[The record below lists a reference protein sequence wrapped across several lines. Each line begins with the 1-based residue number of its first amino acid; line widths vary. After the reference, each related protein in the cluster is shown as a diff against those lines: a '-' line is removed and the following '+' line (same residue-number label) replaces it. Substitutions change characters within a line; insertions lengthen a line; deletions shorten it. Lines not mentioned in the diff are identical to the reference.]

1 MEVPQTLAGIHVP
14 AFFLP
19 SGLIGRRKRPFRENE
34 RYIKGLYYLKVTKNE
49 IKTIKMENGNLF
61 EEFEQ
66 EERDESILD
75 EIEAKKRASKKSFG
89 SIINKKKF
97 SKYELDEVMV

>member
-1 MEVPQTLAGIHVP
+1 
-14 AFFLP
+14 
-19 SGLIGRRKRPFRENE
+19 
-34 RYIKGLYYLKVTKNE
+34 
-49 IKTIKMENGNLF
+49 MENGNLF

>member
-1 MEVPQTLAGIHVP
+1 MQGFTSLLFFFPLTLEGGENGH
-14 AFFLP
+14 
-19 SGLIGRRKRPFRENE
+19 SGKNE
-34 RYIKGLYYLKVTKNE
+34 KYIKGLYYLKVTKNE